1 MFVILNRTF
10 MAGLLGICFGPHI
23 VYPYIYIYYL
33 YLYIYIYVSI
43 YIYAFN
49 HHKCVFV
56 SMLWLGFCSAG
67 VITIVFV
74 FTSVVSF
81 CSFGSPEPLL
91 ALELLCKVPVHT

>member
-23 VYPYIYIYYL
+23 VYPYIYI
-33 YLYIYIYVSI
+33 IYVSI

-91 ALELLCKVPVHT
+91 ALELLYKVPVHT

>member
-1 MFVILNRTF
+1 MYVCHFKQDLHGRL
-10 MAGLLGICFGPHI
+10 AWHLLWATYCVSI
-23 VYPYIYIYYL
+23 YIYIY
-33 YLYIYIYVSI
+33 YIYVSI